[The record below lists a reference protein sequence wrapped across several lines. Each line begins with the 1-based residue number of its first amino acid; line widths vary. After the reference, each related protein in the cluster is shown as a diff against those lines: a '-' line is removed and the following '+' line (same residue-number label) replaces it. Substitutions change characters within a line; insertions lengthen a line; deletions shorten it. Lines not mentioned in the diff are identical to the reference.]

1 MGWLVVGQAEQATA
15 DFNALNKRQIML
27 VGTGTSKG
35 KQPYLRM
42 VSQLPDQVAFGACHK
57 ESTVQFTCQQLAGS
71 LGSGQGLPIAAG
83 VIGIHADCLQE
94 GRKQH
99 TQAAAGTADGYFA
112 CSQVLQGVC
121 LQVAAYKQPQGFV
134 VNRPQTVQ

>member
-1 MGWLVVGQAEQATA
+1 
-15 DFNALNKRQIML
+15 ML

-35 KQPYLRM
+35 KQAYLRM
-42 VSQLPDQVAFGACHK
+42 VSQLADEVAFGACHK
-57 ESTVQFTCQQLAGS
+57 ESTVQFTRQQLAGS

-99 TQAAAGTADGYFA
+99 TQAAAGTADGDLDRKSTRLNSSHVRISYAVF
-112 CSQVLQGVC
+112 C
-121 LQVAAYKQPQGFV
+121 L
-134 VNRPQTVQ
+134 